1 MPVTPVALHI
11 CNAEKLKIIKVI
23 DFCKLYLLTLTDR
36 LSQSYEECQIGY
48 DTRVSRGL
56 KLTMTMTFI
65 SSLQPVTVKQVN
77 IGQV

>member
-11 CNAEKLKIIKVI
+11 CNAEKPKITKVI

-36 LSQSYEECQIGY
+36 LSQSYEECQIGS

-56 KLTMTMTFI
+56 KMTMTFI
-65 SSLQPVTVKQVN
+65 SSLQPATVKN
-77 IGQV
+77 R